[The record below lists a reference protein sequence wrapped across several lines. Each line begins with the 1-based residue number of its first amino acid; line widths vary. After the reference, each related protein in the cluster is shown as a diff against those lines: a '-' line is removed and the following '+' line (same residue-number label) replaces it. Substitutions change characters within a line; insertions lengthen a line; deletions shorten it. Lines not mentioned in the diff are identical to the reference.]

1 MLSVEHL
8 SSLLVE
14 CKNMCQKLQNAIDTI
29 SGSYQTEVFFAGV
42 TGHKY
47 KTNLKLTPEKN
58 KVYIKFHNKHE
69 VTDTAL
75 NINDVLIKIQH
86 SGYDL
91 DVHDP
96 NSVFDS
102 DTFMYCQRV
111 SPDSNIYVGHLE
123 IKPMVTDEGKTKSII
138 RLRDDTHAT
147 FDWVMISIYANIVNP
162 DVQFITFSSEPLI

>member
-29 SGSYQTEVFFAGV
+29 NGSYETTDVPKNV
-42 TGHKY
+42 TFKY
-47 KTNLKLTPEKN
+47 KSSLKLTPEKN
-58 KVYIKFHNKHE
+58 KIYIKFHNKCE

-75 NINDVLIKIQH
+75 NDDTTCIQIQH

-96 NSVFDS
+96 NTQFEP
-102 DTFMYCQRV
+102 DTWTICQRV
-111 SPDSNIYVGHLE
+111 SPDSNVYVAHLD
-123 IKPMVTDEGKTKSII
+123 IKPMITAEYPKTESIV
-138 RLRDDTHAT
+138 RLRGDIHAT
-147 FDWVMISIYANIVNP
+147 FDYVIIRISGIVNP
-162 DVQFITFSSEPLI
+162 NINFVTFSTEKLI